1 MIFVKSMDNPHCAT
15 AFFYENNKWKE
26 IKKIWKNEAVHPSK
40 KLKWLLF
47 YYTTNKICLQVS
59 IYNFSFFW
67 KFHFFQQKKAA
78 WSRLFLSKK
87 YNPLEILE
95 KLPRELDSFQLVF
108 MEHPV
113 KLSSHFLQPVT
124 QFHWILSAGQILQF
138 PLNQLPNQP
147 SPEFRLEW

>member
-95 KLPRELDSFQLVF
+95 KLPREFNFFQLVF

-113 KLSSHFLQPVT
+113 KLSSHFLQPAT
-124 QFHWILSAGQILQF
+124 QFHWILLAGQILQC
-138 PLNQLPNQP
+138 PLSQLPNQP